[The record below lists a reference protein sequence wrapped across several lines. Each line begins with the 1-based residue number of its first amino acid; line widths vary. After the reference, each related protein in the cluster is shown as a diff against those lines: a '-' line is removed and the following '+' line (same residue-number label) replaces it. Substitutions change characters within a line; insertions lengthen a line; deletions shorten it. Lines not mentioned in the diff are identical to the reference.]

1 MIDIVGTTVCFII
14 ISLILTILIGIY
26 DWKKKKKL
34 TEKFGVMCII
44 FIAGTVILVAVL
56 GHLYFVAIGMP
67 YDYVALRDS
76 VDEVK
81 SLLLQYVNQSEKSG
95 TMIDIDEGLE
105 SLGYK
110 VKLPEMIEK
119 ANQKKADIN
128 AWLRNPFMPF
138 QNELR
143 AGLPVDW

>member
-1 MIDIVGTTVCFII
+1 MLDIVGTSVCVII
-14 ISLILTILIGIY
+14 ILLSLTIFVGLH
-26 DWKKKKKL
+26 DWKKSKEL
-34 TEKFGVMCII
+34 TGNFGGLCFI
-44 FIAGTVILVAVL
+44 FIVVTILLMVWV
-56 GHLYFVAIGMP
+56 GCLYFAAIGMP

-119 ANQKKADIN
+119 ANQKKAHIN